1 MTAFILL
8 RNPIN
13 SHLYAHWV
21 DLIDT
26 PYVYTHNFS
35 NDWIPTEKCS
45 ILITHDTYRPE
56 PCAIIERC
64 VKNDIPVL
72 ILSDGILEY
81 RNSWIQKHRVES
93 GVFNPILG
101 HKLACIGNS
110 QIRFLK
116 SIAGNRG
123 KCENVG
129 LPRLDNFMVKS
140 SLLDSSTV
148 LICSSKTPWFSENDR
163 KSVLQSFIDLKKA
176 VDTFTKDQKVKF
188 KWRISNEI
196 APLIG
201 VKTSFDQ
208 PLEEDLA
215 NSSAVITMPSTVML
229 EAMYANKPVAL
240 IDYTLCPH
248 YVHAAWTIASKDAIF
263 PTILELLE
271 PPGSKI
277 AFQQSILADALQT
290 KESAS
295 GRMVRLVNEMIK
307 IGGQA
312 RSAGQKLNF
321 PHKILDSE

>member
-13 SHLYAHWV
+13 SHLYAPWV

-35 NDWIPTEKCS
+35 NDWIPTDKCS

-116 SIAGNRG
+116 SIARNRG

-140 SLLDSSTV
+140 SLLDSSSV

-163 KSVLQSFIDLKKA
+163 NRVLQSFIDLKEA
-176 VDTFTKDQKVKF
+176 VDIFTKDHEVKF

-196 APLIG
+196 ARLIG
-201 VKTSFDQ
+201 VKTCFDQ
-208 PLEEDLA
+208 PLEEDLE

-229 EAMYANKPVAL
+229 DSMYAKRPVAL
-240 IDYTLCPH
+240 LDYTLSPH
-248 YVHAAWTIASKDAIF
+248 YVQAAWTVSSKHQMLPI
-263 PTILELLE
+263 INELLD
-271 PPGSKI
+271 PPVAKI
-277 AFQQSILADALQT
+277 SFQQTVLADALQT

-295 GRMVRLVNEMIK
+295 GRMVRLVNEMIE

-312 RSAGQKLNF
+312 RSTGQKLNF